1 MKIINEYSRRMEKFD
16 NDMELAVQM
25 LISKHGTSIEK
36 ELKKLMDKLS
46 ELYKQRLVKINHSIM
61 ELLCAAHLVLGGYS
75 VDVERPL
82 TDPLICDVYGVKG
95 DGVVIVEVETGFTP
109 PEHALDPL
117 TYLQARIVSKV
128 ARYSRFADKFC
139 LATPRHN
146 ILEIPIELLS
156 PPRFRDDQ
164 GIRRLKNLCDKYYT
178 SPPITLEELQTCRLH
193 SIFILNVDE
202 CEVWEISPDQYFQKF
217 IQPVW

>member
-1 MKIINEYSRRMEKFD
+1 MEKFD
-16 NDMELAVQM
+16 DDVELVVQM
-25 LISKHGTSIEK
+25 LINKHGASIEK

-46 ELYKQRLVKINHSIM
+46 DLHEQRLVKINHSIM
-61 ELLCAAHLVLGGYS
+61 ELLCASYLVLRGYS
-75 VDVERPL
+75 VDVERSL
-82 TDPLICDVYGVKG
+82 TDVLVCDVYGVKG

-146 ILEIPIELLS
+146 ILEIPPEFLS
-156 PPRFRDDQ
+156 PPRFRDDP
-164 GIRRLKNLCDKYYT
+164 GIRRLKNLCTPFDY
-178 SPPITLEELQTCRLH
+178 
-193 SIFILNVDE
+193 IF
-202 CEVWEISPDQYFQKF
+202 
-217 IQPVW
+217 